1 VELAYERNESR
12 NDSTARDAGPA
23 SGQEW
28 NRPLLRVVPDL
39 APSPRPALPN
49 RRPSRRAVVR
59 ARVWGVPLST
69 EEVDGRPSEWAP
81 VDERIAEAVR
91 LLGAL

>member
-1 VELAYERNESR
+1 VELAYVRDEGIEP
-12 NDSTARDAGPA
+12 DAAGARK
-23 SGQEW
+23 QEC
-28 NRPLLRVVPDL
+28 NRPVLRAVPDL
-39 APSPRPALPN
+39 TPSARPELPQ

-59 ARVWGVPLST
+59 ARVWGVPLSAAD
-69 EEVDGRPSEWAP
+69 VDGGSSEWAP